1 MRRGC
6 GFASVLRHPH
16 FTPARNMARP
26 IGPTMYRMN
35 SSNTPASP
43 ALGRVL
49 TTVSVGFVVT
59 QLDVTIVNIALPRIG
74 SDLHANVAGL
84 QWIVDAYTLAF
95 AVLMLSAGALGDRF
109 GARRMYAAGIA
120 VFALA
125 SLACGLAL
133 DAPMLIASRALQGV
147 GAAAMLPNSLA
158 LLNRAY
164 GHDPKLRARAV
175 GLWTAAGAISIAAGP
190 VAGGLLIAGFGWRS
204 IFLVNLPICAAGL
217 LATWLWVP
225 RDDGVAREAGR
236 EAGTGISCGAERG
249 SGAAG
254 AAGVAGVAGAAGTAR
269 AARAAGAAVAAAA
282 IGTSKASS
290 ATKAAAST
298 KTPSSATTTRPASR
312 GIDLGGQCLAIVALT
327 AFVAAVIEWRPLG
340 PGHPLVAGGLV
351 LALLA
356 ASAFIAVESRV
367 ASPMLPLSLFSK
379 RTFSAAVL
387 FGICV
392 NLTYYG
398 MVFVLSLYLQ
408 RARGYS
414 PLQAGLAF
422 LPLTGGFLVS
432 NVASGWA
439 VGRFGVRVP
448 MIVGAVIAAL
458 GYGLLHRVDATTPLI
473 GLLLPFL
480 LIPSGMGLAVPA
492 MTTAVLASTDAR
504 RAGTA
509 SAVLN
514 TARQAG
520 GAVGVA
526 AFGALA
532 SGAAAAQIVSG
543 MQAATAVSVGLLLL
557 GAVLGCV
564 VHPQPHAPAAGPDAT
579 AHTDSRSAGRS
590 QG

>member
-1 MRRGC
+1 
-6 GFASVLRHPH
+6 
-16 FTPARNMARP
+16 
-26 IGPTMYRMN
+26 
-35 SSNTPASP
+35 
-43 ALGRVL
+43 
-49 TTVSVGFVVT
+49 
-59 QLDVTIVNIALPRIG
+59 
-74 SDLHANVAGL
+74 
-84 QWIVDAYTLAF
+84 
-95 AVLMLSAGALGDRF
+95 
-109 GARRMYAAGIA
+109 
-120 VFALA
+120 
-125 SLACGLAL
+125 
-133 DAPMLIASRALQGV
+133 
-147 GAAAMLPNSLA
+147 
-158 LLNRAY
+158 
-164 GHDPKLRARAV
+164 
-175 GLWTAAGAISIAAGP
+175 
-190 VAGGLLIAGFGWRS
+190 
-204 IFLVNLPICAAGL
+204 
-217 LATWLWVP
+217 
-225 RDDGVAREAGR
+225 
-236 EAGTGISCGAERG
+236 
-249 SGAAG
+249 
-254 AAGVAGVAGAAGTAR
+254 
-269 AARAAGAAVAAAA
+269 
-282 IGTSKASS
+282 
-290 ATKAAAST
+290 
-298 KTPSSATTTRPASR
+298 
-312 GIDLGGQCLAIVALT
+312 
-327 AFVAAVIEWRPLG
+327 VIEWRPLG

-579 AHTDSRSAGRS
+579 APTDSRSAGRS

>member
-1 MRRGC
+1 
-6 GFASVLRHPH
+6 
-16 FTPARNMARP
+16 
-26 IGPTMYRMN
+26 MYRMN
-35 SSNTPASP
+35 SSNPPHSS

-49 TTVSVGFVVT
+49 ATVSVGFVVT
-59 QLDVTIVNIALPRIG
+59 QLDVTIVNIALPKIG
-74 SDLHANVAGL
+74 ADLHANVAGL
-84 QWIVDAYTLAF
+84 QWVVDAYTLAF

-109 GARRMYAAGIA
+109 GARRLYAAGI
-120 VFALA
+120 VLFALA

-133 DAPMLIASRALQGV
+133 DSAMLVAARAVQGV

-158 LLNRAY
+158 LLNQSY

-175 GLWTAAGAISIAAGP
+175 GLWTAAGAIAIAAGP
-190 VAGGLLIAGFGWRS
+190 VVGGLLIAAFGWRS
-204 IFLVNLPICAAGL
+204 IFLVNLPICAAGF
-217 LATWLWVP
+217 LATLLWVP
-225 RDDGVAREAGR
+225 RPEA
-236 EAGTGISCGAERG
+236 ATF
-249 SGAAG
+249 SGLKQS
-254 AAGVAGVAGAAGTAR
+254 
-269 AARAAGAAVAAAA
+269 AAAA
-282 IGTSKASS
+282 ASD
-290 ATKAAAST
+290 K
-298 KTPSSATTTRPASR
+298 KPR

-340 PGHPLVAGGLV
+340 LGHPLVAGAFV
-351 LALLA
+351 LALIA
-356 ASAFIAVESRV
+356 ASAFVLVEARV
-367 ASPMLPLSLFSK
+367 AAPMLPLSLFSK
-379 RTFSAAVL
+379 RSFSVAVL

-408 RARGYS
+408 RVRGYT

-422 LPLTGGFLVS
+422 LPLTGGFLLS
-432 NVASGWA
+432 NVASGWV

-448 MIVGAVIAAL
+448 MIAGAITAGL
-458 GYGLLHRVDATTPLI
+458 GYGLLHFVDAGTPHI

-492 MTTAVLASTDAR
+492 MTTAVLASTDAP

-532 SGAAAAQIVSG
+532 SGAAAAQIVAG
-543 MQAATAVSVGLLLL
+543 MRASSAVSVGLLVM
-557 GAVLGCV
+557 GGVLSCF
-564 VHPQPHAPAAGPDAT
+564 VHPQPQSSDAARRHAARERVGE
-579 AHTDSRSAGRS
+579 SR
-590 QG
+590 